1 MTKKPSN
8 KSVKNEN
15 VKKVDISDTLSP
27 DTKKSRKR
35 IDLEMKM
42 KIIDL
47 NKGGMSIL
55 QISKDLK
62 LSRSTVFTILKDSEK
77 IMEAVKS
84 SSSLKKTVLSKMR
97 TPAIEEMERILVE
110 WIEEQVNQGITI
122 SRETIRTK
130 ARRLFVILKENSDNP
145 NEPSSFIASNGW
157 FDRFKRRHNLS
168 NLEVSASSIDLQELK
183 KMTCSD
189 DERLQLFQN
198 ASEVDLA
205 NHTYVSDLLNI
216 QSQDLLNN
224 LLHSKHQFTTSGLE
238 TAFST
243 LSKAMNI
250 LSAMDPNQRR
260 CENIRRLVD
269 ESVWC
274 YKEIYNDLKKI
285 DDKNLNNFTPQ
296 ATPNESQDL

>member
-15 VKKVDISDTLSP
+15 VKKVDISETLSP